1 MFAIII
7 TVDVFV
13 INFTVKVVVSRDEKS
28 CKLWFLPQTSLKIH
42 GRETITLVYMPR
54 PDTHSNSRLRGTF
67 ILQGGSKIVLTTSL
81 LDVFPFS

>member
-42 GRETITLVYMPR
+42 GRERDYHTCIHAPPRHTL
-54 PDTHSNSRLRGTF
+54 
-67 ILQGGSKIVLTTSL
+67 
-81 LDVFPFS
+81 